1 MPPQPRPSVPS
12 SEEPAG
18 QRWLAAI
25 SPDPKSPQ
33 ERSQRD
39 NSGWLPSAHP
49 SVPSGKALMAGEAL
63 MASGVG
69 AQGSQRPPS
78 DQDTAA
84 FLPPCTYADA
94 RGCYLQAARG
104 RTPEGELAK
113 PLATT
118 ALHAQG
124 NGLSPLLGRPR
135 SEFAQVLNSGQAACQ
150 AGREDDLGAGRPRDT
165 PPEAGSGLAP
175 PLPACSTVAVTP
187 PARPPNT
194 SHFP

>member
-1 MPPQPRPSVPS
+1 
-12 SEEPAG
+12 
-18 QRWLAAI
+18 
-25 SPDPKSPQ
+25 
-33 ERSQRD
+33 
-39 NSGWLPSAHP
+39 
-49 SVPSGKALMAGEAL
+49 

-124 NGLSPLLGRPR
+124 NGLSPLLGPPR

-150 AGREDDLGAGRPRDT
+150 AGREDDLGAGRHAGHAPRGRLWPCST
-165 PPEAGSGLAP
+165 PSGLLYGRRHPSCADP
-175 PLPACSTVAVTP
+175 H
-187 PARPPNT
+187 T